1 MHYAELV
8 QCYLRTKPALIV
20 SKLTTPDEMKPST
33 YTVVYAS
40 DERGV
45 NPLGVAIYSLLANA
59 SNTTTY
65 KVYVLSN
72 GISDASTNRLKNIA
86 QGKRS
91 RHSIIFIDVSKL
103 ATTCQLPVNDRWP
116 VTAWT
121 RVFIPNLLPQ
131 DERLVLYCDID
142 TLVCRD
148 LEELFNTPLRGKAI
162 GAVLEHASSK
172 ASHFN
177 ERLGMPLDCP
187 GYFNSGV
194 IILDLDV
201 FRKQNLV
208 EKILQY
214 AQEYR
219 DKLTCPDQDALNGAL
234 CHNFQP
240 IHHRWNWH
248 DGLTRLILKR
258 SIKSSMNRG
267 ATLEDSVE
275 SALRPGILHYQGPNK
290 PWRYNY
296 RIEGKRYEEVMI
308 ESGFGEYPL
317 PGKTIIK
324 WVNHIIHI
332 PIYWLTW
339 KKIRKLDSYYRKANK
354 LHTLTSPSRSA

>member
-1 MHYAELV
+1 
-8 QCYLRTKPALIV
+8 
-20 SKLTTPDEMKPST
+20 MKHST
-33 YTVVYAS
+33 HTVVYAS
-40 DERGV
+40 DDRGV
-45 NPLGVAIYSLLANA
+45 TPLGVAIYSLLSNA
-59 SNTTTY
+59 SETTAY

-72 GISDASTNRLKNIA
+72 GISNANIERLTGIA
-86 QGKRS
+86 KGERS
-91 RHSIIFIDVSKL
+91 RHRIVFIDVSEL
-103 ATTCQLPVNDRWP
+103 AATCDLPVNERWP

-121 RVFIPNLLPQ
+121 RVFIPKLLPE

-148 LEELFNTPLRGKAI
+148 LKALFETPLRGKAI
-162 GAVLEHASSK
+162 GAVLEHVSRK
-172 ASHFN
+172 GSHFN

-194 IILDLDV
+194 MILDLDV
-201 FRKQNLV
+201 FRKQDLIG
-208 EKILQY
+208 KILQY
-214 AQEYR
+214 AKEYS

-234 CHNFQP
+234 CDNLQP
-240 IHHRWNWH
+240 IHHKWNWH
-248 DGLTRLILKR
+248 DGMTRLILKR

-290 PWRYNY
+290 PWRYNH
-296 RIEGKRYEEVMI
+296 RIERKRYEKAI
-308 ESGFGEYPL
+308 IQSSFGEYPL

-324 WVNHIIHI
+324 WIKYIAHM

-339 KKIRKLDSYYRKANK
+339 KKIRKLDSHFRQATK
-354 LHTLTSPSRSA
+354 LRTLAALSRPS

>member
-1 MHYAELV
+1 MNDS
-8 QCYLRTKPALIV
+8 I
-20 SKLTTPDEMKPST
+20 

-45 NPLGVAIYSLLANA
+45 TQLGVAIYSLLSNA

-65 KVYVLSN
+65 RVYVLSN
-72 GISDASTNRLKNIA
+72 GISDDNIIRLKNIA
-86 QGKRS
+86 KGNHS
-91 RHSIIFIDVSKL
+91 RHCILFIDVSEL
-103 ATTCQLPVNDRWP
+103 ATTCELPVKERWP

-148 LEELFNTPLRGKAI
+148 LEELFKTPLQGKAI
-162 GAVLEHASSK
+162 GAVLEHVSNK
-172 ASHFN
+172 ESHFN

-194 IILDLDV
+194 MLLDLDV
-201 FRKQNLV
+201 FRKQNLT
-208 EKILQY
+208 EKIVQY
-214 AQEYR
+214 AREYS

-234 CHNFQP
+234 CHNLQP
-240 IHHRWNWH
+240 IHPKWNWH

-258 SIKSSMNRG
+258 SIKSTMNRG

-275 SALRPGILHYQGPNK
+275 SALHPGILHYQGPNK
-290 PWRYNY
+290 PWRYNH
-296 RIEGKRYEEVMI
+296 RIERKRYEEAI
-308 ESGFGEYPL
+308 IKSGFGEYPL
-317 PGKTIIK
+317 PGKTMIK
-324 WVNHIIHI
+324 LIKYIIHI

-339 KKIRKLDSYYRKANK
+339 KKIRTLDLHYRKTKQIA
-354 LHTLTSPSRSA
+354 SPYGPL

>member
-1 MHYAELV
+1 MTH
-8 QCYLRTKPALIV
+8 
-20 SKLTTPDEMKPST
+20 ST

-45 NPLGVAIYSLLANA
+45 NPLGVAIYSLVSSA
-59 SNTTTY
+59 SETTVY

-72 GISDASTNRLKNIA
+72 GITDKSISRLENIA
-86 QGKRS
+86 TGKNS
-91 RHSIIFIDVSKL
+91 RHRIVFINVSEL
-103 ATTCQLPVNDRWP
+103 ATRCQLPVKERWP

-121 RVFIPNLLPQ
+121 RIFIPDLLPQ
-131 DERLVLYCDID
+131 DECLVLYCDID

-148 LEELFNTPLRGKAI
+148 LAELFQTSLQGKAI
-162 GAVLEHASSK
+162 GAVLEHVSGQG
-172 ASHFN
+172 SHFN

-194 IILDLDV
+194 MILDLDA
-201 FRKQNLV
+201 FRKQNLI

-214 AQEYR
+214 AREYGDR
-219 DKLTCPDQDALNGAL
+219 LTCPDQDALNGAL
-234 CHNFQP
+234 CHNVQP
-240 IHHRWNWH
+240 IHHKWNWH

-258 SIKSSMNRG
+258 SIKSAMSRG

-290 PWRYNY
+290 PWRYNH
-296 RIEGKRYEEVMI
+296 RIERKRYEDAII

-317 PGKTIIK
+317 PGRTPIK
-324 WVNHIIHI
+324 VFKYLIQV

-339 KKIRKLDSYYRKANK
+339 KKIRKLDAHYRKAKQAAN
-354 LHTLTSPSRSA
+354 P

>member
-1 MHYAELV
+1 MTH
-8 QCYLRTKPALIV
+8 
-20 SKLTTPDEMKPST
+20 ST

-45 NPLGVAIYSLLANA
+45 NPLGVAIYSLVSRA
-59 SNTTTY
+59 SETTAY

-72 GISDASTNRLKNIA
+72 GLTDKSISRLENIA
-86 QGKRS
+86 TGMNS
-91 RHSIIFIDVSKL
+91 RHRIVFIDVSEL
-103 ATTCQLPVNDRWP
+103 ANRCRLPVKERWP

-121 RVFIPNLLPQ
+121 RIFIPDLLPQ

-148 LEELFNTPLRGKAI
+148 LAELFQTPLQGKAI
-162 GAVLEHASSK
+162 GAVLEHVSSQG
-172 ASHFN
+172 SHFN

-194 IILDLDV
+194 MLLDLDV
-201 FRKQNLV
+201 FRRQNLID
-208 EKILQY
+208 EILHY
-214 AQEYR
+214 AEEYGDR
-219 DKLTCPDQDALNGAL
+219 LTCPDQDALNGAL
-234 CHNFQP
+234 CHNVQP

-258 SIKSSMNRG
+258 SIKSAMSRG

-290 PWRYNY
+290 PWRYNH
-296 RIEGKRYEEVMI
+296 RIERKRYEDAMI

-317 PGKTIIK
+317 PGRTPTKVFK
-324 WVNHIIHI
+324 YLIHV

-339 KKIRKLDSYYRKANK
+339 KKIRKLDAHYRKAKQAAN
-354 LHTLTSPSRSA
+354 P

>member
-1 MHYAELV
+1 MAKMSE
-8 QCYLRTKPALIV
+8 
-20 SKLTTPDEMKPST
+20 SGTPHEMKNLA

-40 DERGV
+40 DDRGV
-45 NPLGVAIYSLLANA
+45 TPLGVAIYSLLSNA

-65 KVYVLSN
+65 RVYVLSN
-72 GISDASTNRLKNIA
+72 GISSDNANRLSHIA
-86 QGKRS
+86 RGKRS
-91 RHSIIFIDVSKL
+91 RHRIVFIDVSEL
-103 ATTCQLPVNDRWP
+103 ATRCELPVKERWP

-121 RVFIPNLLPQ
+121 RVFIPDLLPQ

-148 LEELFNTPLRGKAI
+148 LEELFNTPLHGKAI
-162 GAVLEHASSK
+162 GVVLEHVSSK
-172 ASHFN
+172 DSHFN

-194 IILDLDV
+194 MLLDLDV
-201 FRKQNLV
+201 FRKQDLI
-208 EKILQY
+208 EKILRY
-214 AQEYR
+214 AREYSDR
-219 DKLTCPDQDALNGAL
+219 LTCPDQDALNGAL
-234 CHNFQP
+234 CHNLQP
-240 IHHRWNWH
+240 IHHKWNWH

-275 SALRPGILHYQGPNK
+275 AALRPGILHYQGPNK
-290 PWRYNY
+290 PWQYNY
-296 RIEGKRYEEVMI
+296 RIERKRYEQAII

-317 PGKTIIK
+317 PGKTIVKAIK
-324 WVNHIIHI
+324 YITYL

-339 KKIRKLDSYYRKANK
+339 KKIRKLDVHYRTNRQTAE
-354 LHTLTSPSRSA
+354 SRGTV